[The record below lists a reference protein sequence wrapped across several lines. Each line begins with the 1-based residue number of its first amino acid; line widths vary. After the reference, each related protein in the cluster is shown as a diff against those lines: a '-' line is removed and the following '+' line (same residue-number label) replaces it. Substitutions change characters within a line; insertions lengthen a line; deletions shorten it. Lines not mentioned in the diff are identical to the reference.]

1 MLPRRRDVTLHRR
14 LLPVAIGVVV
24 CVAAIASAAKP
35 PHTFDIVTYTPPD
48 GFAIDESQKDHVLVS
63 KIGAK
68 TYCMIGIYESTPA
81 SVDLDASFAAE
92 WSNVVSHTIDPVET
106 PVPSHTDVGKAHAA
120 VGSATSTV
128 SGHPVF
134 GQLTTIEA
142 GTRVVSI
149 LVLAPSATEFKTCAP
164 QITSLLKSLV
174 IKAVAPGATPPPV
187 AAAGSGSAQ
196 GGDTAAIDNLPAPA
210 HPVTLD
216 DMVGDWK
223 RSVETTTHLAEIKA
237 GTYAG
242 FDAMIANQKWSI
254 NGKGVVDTEFRG
266 AGATGAKPV
275 IEKHT
280 ALFSITDD
288 GEISIQFKRGEGTEE
303 HYLIRG
309 WLVTHDLTV
318 LQVDGPYGKGGIPDD
333 ARKHASD
340 ITNEYWLRKTP
351 VKSN

>member
-14 LLPVAIGVVV
+14 LLPFAVGVVV
-24 CVAAIASAAKP
+24 CVAALASAAKP

-48 GFAIDESQKDHVLVS
+48 GFAIDESQKDHVLIS
-63 KIGAK
+63 KMAAK

-81 SVDLDASFAAE
+81 SADLDASFAAE
-92 WSNVVSHTIDPVET
+92 WSNLVIHTIDPVDA
-106 PVPSHTDVGKAHAA
+106 PKPSHADVGKAHAA

-134 GQLTTIEA
+134 GQLTTIDA

-149 LVLAPSATEFKTCAP
+149 LVLAPNAAEFTVCAP
-164 QITSLLKSLV
+164 QITTLLKSV
-174 IKAVAPGATPPPV
+174 VVKRVDAGATVPEP
-187 AAAGSGSAQ
+187 AAGSGSAP
-196 GGDTAAIDNLPAPA
+196 GSEAPAIDNLPAPA
-210 HPVTLD
+210 HPLSLD
-216 DMVGDWK
+216 DVVGDWK
-223 RSVETTTHLAEIKA
+223 RGVDATAHLAEIKA
-237 GTYAG
+237 GTFTG
-242 FDAMIANQKWSI
+242 FDAMLANQKWSI
-254 NGKGVVDTEFRG
+254 NAKGVVDTEFRG
-266 AGATGAKPV
+266 ANATGSKPV
-275 IEKHT
+275 LEKHT

-333 ARKHASD
+333 ARKHPSD
-340 ITNEYWLRKTP
+340 VTNEYWLRKNP
-351 VKSN
+351 AKSN